1 MASETLRHPPLARE
15 GGGGGVGVGEH
26 EPIARESI
34 VAVRRAMQQTN
45 ATNETFQIFIYLCN
59 VAATG
64 KTKTC
69 LMPTKL
75 DFQ

>member
-1 MASETLRHPPLARE
+1 MRHCVTHRLL
-15 GGGGGVGVGEH
+15 GKVGVRVGEH
-26 EPIARESI
+26 ESIARESI